1 MNNRSE
7 DIYQEFCNLFI
18 NEFNGDYN
26 VDSKSDEEENLD
38 KLDGDLSVS
47 IVGSE
52 KLRSDF
58 NALKKDIEEALKNQL
73 IDINRLEYSL
83 ITKKIYDLPINQDDC
98 FAFTT
103 LLKDKLLDTSDASQ
117 IIFKLI
123 RHTELAVVQNIIL
136 KQSVLKKIEVL
147 EQELEAEKEKSR
159 ELSEALLKELS
170 DEKKSIVDL
179 NTNLSNTTEEWKTTK
194 KDIED
199 QIKKIMPEIIG
210 IMGVFATIIFAV
222 FSGFNE
228 ITTLGQSLSNTPLF
242 KILIYVGTTFI
253 ILIGIVFISYFAIG
267 KFFNKNLKSCGCNF
281 DEECKHNLIEKHPV
295 ILVFLWIGVSFISI
309 GFFIRVLAERYKNG
323 IGQSFFTSKLVMLT
337 LLSIPILGIYYV
349 YRKGIKLPNQH
360 KESKKF
366 WDLKYFEQF
375 K

>member
-366 WDLKYFEQF
+366 
-375 K
+375 